1 MIYAMQ
7 KHMKRIGSD
16 GCYFLSLLMIA
27 EKVTGVAVEPVAAYV
42 AALAAGDVSEDC
54 IVKRP
59 DAVLARHC
67 GGTWR
72 VLWAGTGK
80 RSNGAAYDL
89 PLDYVCLEGEYDVL
103 RYERPADRR
112 LGEKE
117 PMPHFGVGDG
127 RGGKTA
133 DGDPW
138 GDSRTFREGK
148 LVSRRIIRG
157 LS

>member
-16 GCYFLSLLMIA
+16 GCYFLSLLMVA
-27 EKVTGVAVEPVAAYV
+27 ERVTGLPVEPVAAYV
-42 AALAAGDVSEDC
+42 AALASGDVAEDC
-54 IVKRP
+54 TVLRP
-59 DAVLARHC
+59 EALLARLC

-72 VLWAGTGK
+72 VLWAGDGK
-80 RSNGAAYDL
+80 RSNGTAYDL
-89 PLDYVCLEGEYDVL
+89 PLSHVCAVGEFDVL

-112 LGEKE
+112 LGETA
-117 PMPHFGVGDG
+117 PMPHFGLGDG
-127 RGGKTA
+127 HGGKVEG
-133 DGDPW
+133 GDPW

-148 LVSRRIIRG
+148 LVSRRIIRR